1 MQHLIDM
8 AIVQAG
14 KQLPHVTLN
23 LWHSEPHSWPI
34 GKSGEVMIHILKD
47 HVNAPLVLVTIDWLP
62 LLISLWAWGRDN
74 LLELDDVLVVKLL
87 QDLDL
92 AYGSNREALPLVVH
106 ADLLERNDLVG
117 ARLLRHVHLPIGALA
132 DLLELLKA
140 VDAAGAP

>member
-8 AIVQAG
+8 AIVQAC

-23 LWHSEPHSWPI
+23 LWHSEPHSRPI
-34 GKSGEVMIHILKD
+34 GKTGEVMIHILEN

-62 LLISLWAWGRDN
+62 LLVPLWAWGGDN

-92 AYGSNREALPLVVH
+92 AYGSDRETLALVVH
-106 ADLLERNDLVG
+106 ADLLERDNLVG
-117 ARLLRHVHLPIGALA
+117 AHLLRHVHLPVGTLA
-132 DLLELLKA
+132 DLLELFEA

>member
-8 AIVQAG
+8 AIVQAR

-23 LWHSEPHSWPI
+23 LWHSKPHSWPI
-34 GKSGEVMIHILKD
+34 SKTSEVMIHILED
-47 HVNAPLVLVTIDWLP
+47 HVNAPLVLVTIDLLP
-62 LLISLWAWGRDN
+62 LLISLWAWGGDN

-92 AYGSNREALPLVVH
+92 AYSSNWEAFPLVVH
-106 ADLLERNDLVG
+106 SDLLKRHDLVG
-117 ARLLRHVHLPIGALA
+117 ARLLGHVDLPIGALA

-140 VDAAGAP
+140 VDAAGTP